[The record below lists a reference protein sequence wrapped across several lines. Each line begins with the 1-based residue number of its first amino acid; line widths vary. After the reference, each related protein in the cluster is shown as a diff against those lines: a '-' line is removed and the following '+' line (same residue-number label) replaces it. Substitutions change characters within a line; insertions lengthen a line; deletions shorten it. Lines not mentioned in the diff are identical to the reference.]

1 VAAAVV
7 VPGIIWWLCYCAADR
22 RVRFTGSEG
31 ARVAATLA
39 AFLLLCLGIRIM
51 VKGAVEIVAVARA

>member
-7 VPGIIWWLCYCAADR
+7 VPGIIWLCYCAADR
-22 RVRFTGSEG
+22 RVRLTDSEG
-31 ARVAATLA
+31 ACVAATLA